1 MRVIVKKWGNSASV
15 RIPTAIME
23 AAHLELDAA
32 VDISEENGR
41 IVIIPLRD
49 PEYDLDDLLAKI
61 TDQNMHEASDFG
73 ALEGMEAI

>member
-23 AAHLELDAA
+23 AARLELDTP

-41 IVIIPLRD
+41 IVIVPLRD
-49 PEYDLDDLLAKI
+49 PKYDLDELLGMI
-61 TDQNMHEASDFG
+61 TADNVHEVVDFG
-73 ALEGMEAI
+73 TAVGQEAF